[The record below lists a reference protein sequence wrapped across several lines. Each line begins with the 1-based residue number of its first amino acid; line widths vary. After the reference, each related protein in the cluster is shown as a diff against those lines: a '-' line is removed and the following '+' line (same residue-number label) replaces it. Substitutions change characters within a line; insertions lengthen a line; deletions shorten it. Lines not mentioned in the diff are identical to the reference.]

1 MFQYVLCTVLYALV
15 LHAILKTSVIV
26 DIRFVGVV
34 MFVKLKEDSVRKK
47 RFINSATST
56 SLHMSFVEYSA
67 TPHACIKLPTL
78 TNNEGYRAGIKE
90 SVKMDRF
97 LTVGRR

>member
-1 MFQYVLCTVLYALV
+1 MSF
-15 LHAILKTSVIV
+15 IE

-34 MFVKLKEDSVRKK
+34 MFVKLREDSVRKK
-47 RFINSATST
+47 SLISSATST
-56 SLHMSFVEYSA
+56 FLHMSFVEYSA
-67 TPHACIKLPTL
+67 TPHACIKLLTL

-97 LTVGRR
+97 LTVGQR